1 MGAPRRPLVRIAL
14 EIRFV
19 AMNSSEAIEILRAHA
34 NELRHLGVARA
45 ALFGS
50 VARGDA
56 AADSDVDILLE
67 LDPAAELDVYDYVGV
82 VQFITRLFPVPVDVA
97 NRESL
102 KSHVRPEAER
112 DAIYAF

>member
-1 MGAPRRPLVRIAL
+1 VVTADGLRLV
-14 EIRFV
+14 V
-19 AMNSSEAIEILRAHA
+19 MNRNEAIEILRTHA
-34 NELRHLGVARA
+34 GELRHLGVARA

-50 VARGDA
+50 IARGQTS
-56 AADSDVDILLE
+56 ADSDVDILVE
-67 LDPAAELDVYDYVGV
+67 LDPAADLDVYDYVGV
-82 VQFITRLFPVPVDVA
+82 VQFIERLFPVPVDVA

>member
-1 MGAPRRPLVRIAL
+1 
-14 EIRFV
+14 
-19 AMNSSEAIEILRAHA
+19 MNRNEAIEILRAHA
-34 NELRHLGVARA
+34 GDLRHLGVARA

-50 VARGDA
+50 IARGEA
-56 AADSDVDILLE
+56 RTGSDVDILVE
-67 LDPAAELDVYDYVGV
+67 LDPAADLDVYDYVGV
-82 VQFITRLFPVPVDVA
+82 VQFIERLFPVPVDVA

>member
-1 MGAPRRPLVRIAL
+1 MTS
-14 EIRFV
+14 
-19 AMNSSEAIEILRAHA
+19 NEAIEILRARA
-34 NELRHLGVARA
+34 GELRHLGVARA

-50 VARGDA
+50 VARGDGRA
-56 AADSDVDILLE
+56 QSDVDILVE

-82 VQFITRLFPVPVDVA
+82 VQFIERLFPVPVDVA

-102 KSHVRPEAER
+102 KGHVRPEAER

>member
-1 MGAPRRPLVRIAL
+1 
-14 EIRFV
+14 
-19 AMNSSEAIEILRAHA
+19 MNRNEAIEILRAHA
-34 NELRHLGVARA
+34 GELRHLGVARA

-50 VARGDA
+50 IARGQTS
-56 AADSDVDILLE
+56 ADSDVDILVE
-67 LDPAAELDVYDYVGV
+67 LDPAADLDVYDYVGV
-82 VQFITRLFPVPVDVA
+82 VQFIERLFPVPVDVA